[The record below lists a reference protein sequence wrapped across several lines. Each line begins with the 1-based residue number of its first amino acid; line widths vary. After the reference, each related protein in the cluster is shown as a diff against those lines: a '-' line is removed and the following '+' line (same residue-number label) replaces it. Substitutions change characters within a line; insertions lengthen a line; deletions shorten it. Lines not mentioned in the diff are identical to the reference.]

1 MQKINQR
8 LALIV
13 ACFGIVLLLL
23 SLFTGLLQQPWF
35 VFLIALWVFVF
46 SSCCYRLTS
55 FFKTRN
61 SLDKFIQ
68 RDQENL
74 LLFTLTGFFDR
85 THGPQWLVINTI
97 EKIQCHD
104 DLLSVYSSKE
114 RQLSVSLP
122 ATKAEILAYLDSL
135 FTAREKQSIL
145 IQ

>member
-23 SLFTGLLQQPWF
+23 SLFTGLFQQPWF

-104 DLLSVYSSKE
+104 DLLYVYSSKE

>member
-23 SLFTGLLQQPWF
+23 SLFTGLFQQPWF
-35 VFLIALWVFVF
+35 VFLMALWVFVF

-97 EKIQCHD
+97 EKIQCRD